1 MVSLD
6 GKLALVCGAG
16 KWMLSGID
24 IVERESDDR
33 WLYSHPYPPVPL
45 GHSNPACIS
54 HQHYLIV
61 AGGGEMIGSLDR
73 VDILDTDSKQW
84 YVAPPLPCGG
94 SNVQTVVIGE
104 TLYALFQGNLIRSRT
119 LYRVS
124 LPTLISYTLQGK
136 NRKSHSSAIW
146 EKLPDVPFY
155 QSTLFSIGN
164 MLLTAG
170 GLCSGVIT
178 EAIELLRHRN
188 DRLRSDI
195 FLLNPHNYKWV
206 KVGEL
211 PEARCSCGCTVLP
224 ESGKLLVVG
233 GRIAGEQHPSD
244 SVYTA
249 TISSPLMQLGHKL
262 MNCSKIS

>member
-1 MVSLD
+1 MSS
-6 GKLALVCGAG
+6 C
-16 KWMLSGID
+16 ID
-24 IVERESDDR
+24 IVERESDNE
-33 WLYSHPYPPVPL
+33 WNYSHPYPSVPL
-45 GHSNPACIS
+45 GRSNPACVS

-61 AGGGEMIGSLDR
+61 AGGGEMIGCLDR

-104 TLYALFQGNLIRSRT
+104 TLYTLFQGNLIRSRT

-124 LPTLISYTLQGK
+124 LPTLISYALQGK
-136 NRKSHSSAIW
+136 NCKSHRSAIW

-170 GLCSGVIT
+170 GIHRGVIT
-178 EAIELLRHRN
+178 EAIELIRHRN
-188 DRLRSDI
+188 DRLRADI
-195 FLLNPHNYKWV
+195 FLLNPHSYKWV
-206 KVGEL
+206 KVSEL

-224 ESGKLLVVG
+224 ESGKVLAVG
-233 GRIAGEQHPSD
+233 GEIAGERAQYPSD

-249 TISSPLMQLGHKL
+249 TISSPLMQPGHK
-262 MNCSKIS
+262 NVTRYQ